1 MTALEMQN
9 KKVELARFI
18 LEADDWNL
26 INAVE
31 RAVKRVL
38 KKQGTEIVE
47 VKPYTTEEINS
58 WLDESEA
65 DDEAGRTISSEEM
78 SRRMKQFIQSKILSE

>member
-38 KKQGTEIVE
+38 KKQGTETVE

-65 DDEAGRTISSEEM
+65 DDEAERTISSEEM
-78 SRRMKQFIQSKILSE
+78 SRRMKQFIQSL

>member
-26 INAVE
+26 INALE
-31 RAVKRVL
+31 RTVKQVL
-38 KKQGTEIVE
+38 KKRKADVMEA
-47 VKPYTTEEINS
+47 KPYT
-58 WLDESEA
+58 A

-78 SRRMKQFIQSKILSE
+78 SLKMKQFIQSL

>member
-38 KKQGTEIVE
+38 KKQGTETVE

-78 SRRMKQFIQSKILSE
+78 SRRMKQFIQSL

>member
-38 KKQGTEIVE
+38 KKQGTETVE
-47 VKPYTTEEINS
+47 VKPYTTEEINC

-78 SRRMKQFIQSKILSE
+78 SRRMKQFIQSL

>member
-38 KKQGTEIVE
+38 KKQGTETVE

-65 DDEAGRTISSEEM
+65 DDEARKTISSEEM
-78 SRRMKQFIQSKILSE
+78 SHKMKQFIQSL

>member
-26 INAVE
+26 LDAVE
-31 RAVKRVL
+31 RTVKQIL
-38 KKQGTEIVE
+38 KKRGTEVME
-47 VKPYTTEEINS
+47 AAPYTVEEINS

-65 DDEAGRTISSEEM
+65 DDEAGKTISSEEM
-78 SRRMKQFIQSKILSE
+78 SHKMKQFIQSL

>member
-38 KKQGTEIVE
+38 KKQGTETVE

-65 DDEAGRTISSEEM
+65 DDEAGKTISSEEM
-78 SRRMKQFIQSKILSE
+78 SHKMKQFIQSL